1 MSDAI
6 EAPNMESELF
16 EASNGD
22 VFFFKNSEDG
32 KVSIEILN
40 LDDDESKDK
49 QGDDK
54 N

>member
-22 VFFFKNSEDG
+22 VFFITKTEDG
-32 KVSIEILN
+32 KVGIEVLK
-40 LDDDESKDK
+40 LDNNETQKK
-49 QGDDK
+49 
-54 N
+54 

>member
-1 MSDAI
+1 MSDAV
-6 EAPNMESELF
+6 EAPDMESQLI

-22 VFFFKNSEDG
+22 VFFFTNSEDG

-54 N
+54 S